1 MLVESHVCNIAT
13 AALLFRSFTAGI
25 KVLGPPLMHA
35 FVFIFTAISIRDI
48 PYYTLALSGKDRLEL
63 VQLLGNLIACITAA
77 ASAWT
82 LSRWTYNV
90 GPIRSLNQWVNT
102 LRRSIHV

>member
-1 MLVESHVCNIAT
+1 MT
-13 AALLFRSFTAGI
+13 
-25 KVLGPPLMHA
+25 HA
-35 FVFIFTAISIRDI
+35 FVFVFDAIAIHDI
-48 PYYTLALSGKDRLEL
+48 PYYTVALSAKDRLEL
-63 VQLLGNLIACITAA
+63 VTLIGNLIACITAA